1 MGHGFHLG
9 RIAGI
14 DVQVDWSL
22 SIIFFLI
29 SFSLA
34 MGLFPA
40 WHPDWGP
47 GVAWLTALVAA
58 VAFFASV
65 LAHELSHALVGRA
78 QGIDVK
84 RITLFIFGGMA
95 HMENEPRAWKAEFW
109 MAIVGPITSL
119 VLGALFLFLTWMSLD
134 ASVIDPE
141 NPEAMFAAL
150 APVPTVLLWLGNI
163 NIVLAVFNLV
173 PGFPLDGGRVLRALM
188 WGATGD
194 MRRATRWASQAGQMF
209 AWTLIATGAAMM
221 LGIRVPFFG
230 SGFLSG
236 LWLAFIGW
244 FLNNAALVSYRQ
256 LLVRDAL
263 ENVPVKRVMQTD
275 FATVAL
281 DMPLDV
287 LVDQHLLGTGQRGFP
302 VYEGK
307 LFRGMLCLQDVRKVA
322 REDWPRTR
330 AAEIM
335 TPLNSLVQVAPQ
347 QDAMDALDLLGRHQ
361 VNQLPVVENG
371 ELRGLVSRE
380 DILRWLTFY
389 GGKEILRTTTSRQTP
404 DDIELRR

>member
-1 MGHGFHLG
+1 MGNGFHLG

-47 GVAWLTALVAA
+47 GIAWLTALVAA

-109 MAIVGPITSL
+109 MAIVGPVTSL
-119 VLGALFLFLTWMSLD
+119 ALGLLFLFLAWMSLD
-134 ASVIDPE
+134 AAVIDPQ

-150 APVPTVLLWLGNI
+150 TPVPTVLLWLGNI

-173 PGFPLDGGRVLRALM
+173 PGFPLDGGRVLRALI

-194 MRRATRWASQAGQMF
+194 MRRATRWASQAGQVF
-209 AWTLIATGAAMM
+209 AWALIATGVAMI
-221 LGIRVPFFG
+221 LGIQVPFFG
-230 SGFLSG
+230 GGFLPG

-263 ENVPVKRVMQTD
+263 EDVPVTRVMQTD

-281 DMPLDV
+281 DTPVDV
-287 LVDQHLLGTGQRGFP
+287 LVDQHVLGTGQRAFP
-302 VYEGK
+302 VFEGK

-322 REDWPRTR
+322 RENWSHTR

-335 TPLNSLVQVAPQ
+335 TPLNGLISVTPQ
-347 QDAMDALDLLGRHQ
+347 TDAMEALDLLGRHRI
-361 VNQLPVVENG
+361 NQLPVMENG

-380 DILRWLTFY
+380 DILRWLTLY
-389 GGKEILRTTTSRQTP
+389 GGDDVQRTSASPQTREN
-404 DDIELRR
+404 IRLRR

>member
-1 MGHGFHLG
+1 MGNGFHLG

-14 DVQVDWSL
+14 EVRVDWSL

-34 MGLFPA
+34 VGLFPA

-47 GVAWLTALVAA
+47 GISWLTALVAA

-78 QGIDVK
+78 QGIEVK

-95 HMENEPRAWKAEFW
+95 HMENEPRAWKAELW

-119 VLGALFLFLTWMSLD
+119 VLGLLFLALTW
-134 ASVIDPE
+134 ASIEPGTVDPE
-141 NPEAMFAAL
+141 NPATLFAAL

-163 NIVLAVFNLV
+163 NIVLAVFNMV
-173 PGFPLDGGRVLRALM
+173 PGFPLDGGRVLRALL

-209 AWTLIATGAAMM
+209 AWMLIGAGVAMM
-221 LGIRVPFFG
+221 LGIQLPFFG
-230 SGFLSG
+230 SGFLPG

-263 ENVPVKRVMQTD
+263 EDLPVRRVMRTD
-275 FATVAL
+275 IAPIAL
-281 DMPLDV
+281 DTPIDQ
-287 LVDQHLLGTGQRGFP
+287 LVDQYFLGSGQRAFP
-302 VYEGK
+302 VLEGK
-307 LFRGMLCLQDVRKVA
+307 LFRGLLCLQDVRKVA
-322 REDWPRTR
+322 RADWPRTR

-335 TPLNSLVQVAPQ
+335 TPVNNLVQVSPQ
-347 QDAMDALDLLGRHQ
+347 QDAMEALDLLGRHQ
-361 VNQLPVVENG
+361 INQLPVLENG
-371 ELRGLVSRE
+371 VLLGLVSRE
-380 DILRWLTFY
+380 DILRWLALY
-389 GGKEILRTTTSRQTP
+389 GGEEVQRTATP
-404 DDIELRR
+404 SQAGNDVELRR